1 MFKKSISLALVW
13 LLIQTICVAPASA
26 FMQTDGEAQQTAK
39 LKARINEISRGEKK
53 RASVT
58 RRDGVKLAGRI
69 SEVKE
74 DSFVI
79 IDEKIGTTTTVAYS
93 DVTQVN
99 SKGKGLTTGAKVA
112 IGAGLA
118 AVVLVLIIK
127 PLGGLPFP
135 PCTSDTPTAPCTRR

>member
-1 MFKKSISLALVW
+1 M
-13 LLIQTICVAPASA
+13 
-26 FMQTDGEAQQTAK
+26 
-39 LKARINEISRGEKK
+39 
-53 RASVT
+53 
-58 RRDGVKLAGRI
+58 KLAGHI

-79 IDEKIGTTTTVAYS
+79 IDEKTGTTTTVAYS
-93 DVTQVN
+93 DVTQVK
-99 SKGKGLTTGAKVA
+99 SKGKGLSTGVKVA

-135 PCTSDTPTAPCTRR
+135 RCTSTTPTAPCTTR